1 MSESE
6 SDSTST
12 TASESNRSI
21 PAKPCEGRGNPRT
34 AGSRLQLRHWPCIPT
49 QHPKSASLHWGLAR
63 APERRAILPCHLFQM
78 LVTAGHSESR
88 IFMTRSNFSQQN
100 LCFCGKVD

>member
-63 APERRAILPCHLFQM
+63 PYLEPLTRTWSHFVGGPHHCTGGWRARLSAAPSFRATFFKC
-78 LVTAGHSESR
+78 
-88 IFMTRSNFSQQN
+88 
-100 LCFCGKVD
+100 